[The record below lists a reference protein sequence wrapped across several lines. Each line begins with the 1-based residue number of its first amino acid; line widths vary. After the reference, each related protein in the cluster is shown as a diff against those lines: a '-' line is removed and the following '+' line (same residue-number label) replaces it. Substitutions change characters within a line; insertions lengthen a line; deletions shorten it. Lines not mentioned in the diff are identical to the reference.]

1 MQAVKS
7 NGKWKEWLKAAGIS
21 AVIVVAG
28 WLVGMTAGADKGY
41 TGLVRP
47 NLTPPDWVFSIVWP
61 VLYALMGV
69 SLYLTIKEE
78 NGVTKTASLVLFGMQ
93 LFHNFAWPFT
103 FFLMRNYL
111 LSFIVLSATV
121 SLTLAL
127 VMVNFR
133 LNKVSAILL
142 IPYLAWLIFAEYL
155 NIMIFAYNL

>member
-1 MQAVKS
+1 MQAVMS
-7 NGKWKEWLKAAGIS
+7 NKWKELLKGAGVS
-21 AVIVVAG
+21 ALIVGAG
-28 WLVGMTAGADKGY
+28 WLVGMLSGADSGY

-47 NLTPPDWVFSIVWP
+47 NLTPPDWVFSLVWP
-61 VLYALMGV
+61 VLYALMGA
-69 SLYLTIKEE
+69 SLYLTLREE
-78 NGVTKTASLVLFGMQ
+78 NGAMKTASLVLFGMQ

-127 VMVNFR
+127 IMVNFR
-133 LNKVSAILL
+133 LNKASAVLL

-155 NIMIFAYNL
+155 GIMIYAYNL